1 MDRNPL
7 DSPKPGYFKTR
18 LVRNGPWIGA
28 KIFKTPCQCT
38 INGGDENEKHIWNES
53 CDRYPHPELS
63 AEIDG
68 RPANMTRVWEF
79 STEVDEKEFNYLTSS
94 ARWDRQ
100 NDPDSP
106 YVTPD
111 KAIDINKIKPVGP

>member
-1 MDRNPL
+1 MDDPRV
-7 DSPKPGYFKTR
+7 GFFKTK
-18 LVRNGPWIGA
+18 LVKNGPFVGA
-28 KIFKTPCQCT
+28 RIFKTLCQCT
-38 INGGDENEKHIWNES
+38 VNGGDEEIKHPWEES
-53 CDRYPHPELS
+53 CDRFPKPELS

-68 RPANMTRVWEF
+68 RPAHITRVWEF

-94 ARWDRQ
+94 AKWDRQ